1 MIQIGYGKSA
11 VISGWMVA
19 PMAVTAMLGK
29 SVGMGIL
36 NRLGYRQTLMINT
49 LIIGALICSLAIP
62 DVEHSL
68 YLHIP
73 IIAVLGFFNSI
84 QFTAMNSIAIADLR
98 PYHTSRGN
106 SLLSVN
112 QQMAIGFGVAFGLV
126 ILKLFEG
133 DTSLIQ
139 NEIHNAFRYTFLVI
153 GGITMVSAFVFG
165 RLHVRDGDNLK
176 PAQ

>member
-29 SVGMGIL
+29 SVVMGIL

-73 IIAVLGFFNSI
+73 IIAVLGIFQLHSVHSHELYSHCRF
-84 QFTAMNSIAIADLR
+84 APL
-98 PYHTSRGN
+98 PY
-106 SLLSVN
+106 
-112 QQMAIGFGVAFGLV
+112 
-126 ILKLFEG
+126 E
-133 DTSLIQ
+133 
-139 NEIHNAFRYTFLVI
+139 
-153 GGITMVSAFVFG
+153 
-165 RLHVRDGDNLK
+165 
-176 PAQ
+176 